1 MSFQQ
6 RLPDSGHR
14 EAKVALAPHSS
25 LYQRT
30 RSPERNVGEVMQV
43 LLSEKSVEVHI
54 TPEVVIA
61 AAKNGGKHM
70 IQLLLKLTETLD
82 FAANSEKVEAWMRRR
97 FYGKEGC
104 ADLDP
109 SWTGGAPV

>member
-61 AAKNGGKHM
+61 AAKNGGRHM
-70 IQLLLKLTETLD
+70 IQLLLKERSDDVHITLEVVL
-82 FAANSEKVEAWMRRR
+82 AAAERIGDR
-97 FYGKEGC
+97 
-104 ADLDP
+104 
-109 SWTGGAPV
+109 GALLNKSNRMLQR